1 MVEISNSKEDGK
13 VTEPLAQL
21 YKDEVRELGEKMGL
35 PHHLVWRHPFP
46 GPGLGVRVLCSDGD
60 DIPGANG
67 VVGPRVSAIGQKF
80 GLDAQILP
88 LRSVGV
94 QGDGRTYAHPVVV
107 AGEADWA
114 LLEEVSTE
122 LTNSVPEINRVVYL
136 LVPAIRPL
144 QQLKK
149 GYLTQDRLDLLR
161 QADDLVMAALETHA
175 LMQEVTQMP
184 TVLVPLS
191 SDGQQ
196 ESIVLRPIS
205 TDDFMTARFS
215 QLPRVFLDEVVE
227 GLLALQGIEA
237 VFYDITHK
245 PPGTVEWE

>member
-1 MVEISNSKEDGK
+1 M
-13 VTEPLAQL
+13 
-21 YKDEVRELGEKMGL
+21 
-35 PHHLVWRHPFP
+35 
-46 GPGLGVRVLCSDGD
+46 
-60 DIPGANG
+60 
-67 VVGPRVSAIGQKF
+67 VGPRVSAIGQKF

-107 AGEADWA
+107 AGKADWS

-122 LTNSVPEINRVVYL
+122 LTNAVPEINRVVYL
-136 LVPAIRPL
+136 LAPARRPV

-161 QADDLVMAALETHA
+161 QADDLVMAALEHHA

-191 SDGQQ
+191 SDGVQ

-215 QLPRVFLDEVVE
+215 QLPRAFVEEVVE